1 MTGVARGTSAGSGQ
15 GKDVHERALGL
26 LAVRQRSRREL
37 QRRLERVGFEAN
49 DVAEELERLEG
60 VGLIDDEA
68 FARAVAE
75 QGFGSR
81 GQGRRAVASKLATA
95 GISSATAAAVLDELG
110 GDEAVRAREVARAKA
125 ARMTGVA
132 PEKAFARLYGLL
144 ARRGFAPGVAR
155 EAAREALAVE
165 GFED

>member
-1 MTGVARGTSAGSGQ
+1 MSGVSRRRSAGSRM

-37 QRRLERVGFEAN
+37 QRRLEQAGFEVS
-49 DVAEELERLEG
+49 DVAEELGRLER
-60 VGLIDDEA
+60 VGLLDDDA

-81 GQGRRAVASKLATA
+81 GQGRRAVASKLAAA
-95 GISSATAAAVLDELG
+95 GIASDRAGAVLDELQG
-110 GDEAVRAREVARAKA
+110 EEAARAREVARAKA

-132 PEKAFARLYGLL
+132 PQKAFTRLYGLL